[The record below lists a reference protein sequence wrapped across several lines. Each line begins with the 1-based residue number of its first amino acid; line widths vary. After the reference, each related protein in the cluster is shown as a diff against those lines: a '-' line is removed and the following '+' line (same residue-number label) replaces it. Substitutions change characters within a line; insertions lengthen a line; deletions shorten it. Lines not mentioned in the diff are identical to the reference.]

1 MRADTRSC
9 TMVSMARC
17 LNQTLVQQSQE
28 EAEWFQFCRP
38 AVETKK
44 EGKGKSVIEKGT
56 ESSDSTYV
64 DRSFTGCI
72 HLQENEVEYEYEC
85 LLFDAESFN
94 VCYGLKQVEW

>member
-9 TMVSMARC
+9 TMASMARC

-72 HLQENEVEYEYEC
+72 HLQENEVDTWLSMSMSAC
-85 LLFDAESFN
+85 SSTQNHSKFGTD
-94 VCYGLKQVEW
+94 